1 MLQVTDLT
9 KSFRGLRAVK
19 DVSFEVPRGAIVALV
34 GPNGAGKTTTFNLI
48 AGAIRPD
55 FGKITLDGRDIT
67 GLRQNQTCDAGIGRS
82 FQIVRPFNGLSVLE
96 NVVIGALHRHR
107 SPQDAADAAKD
118 VLETLGM
125 LDKAPR
131 LAASLTL
138 PEKKRLEVA
147 RAIATQPRL
156 LLLDEVMAGLRPPE
170 VDEMVHTLIVLRKRL
185 DLTILLTEHVMR
197 AVMALSQ
204 RVVVMHHGEKICEGT
219 PEEIVNDPQVLESYL
234 GHGKAS
240 GIGRC

>member
-96 NVVIGALHRHR
+96 NVLIGALHRHR

-170 VDEMVHTLIVLRKRL
+170 VDEMVHTLIALRKRL

>member
-1 MLQVTDLT
+1 MLRVTALT
-9 KSFRGLRAVK
+9 KSFRGIRAVRN
-19 DVSFEVPRGAIVALV
+19 VSFEVPRGAIVALV

-55 FGKITLDGRDIT
+55 SGKVLLDGQDIT
-67 GLRQNQTCDAGIGRS
+67 GLRQNQACDAGIGRS

-107 SPQDAADAAKD
+107 SPRDATGAAKS
-118 VLETLGM
+118 VLDALGM

-131 LAASLTL
+131 LALSLTL

-147 RAIATQPRL
+147 RAIATGPKL
-156 LLLDEVMAGLRPPE
+156 LLLDEVMAGLRPLE
-170 VDEMVHTLIVLRKRL
+170 VDEMVCTLKALRERL

-204 RVVVMHHGEKICEGT
+204 HIVVMHHGEKIREGT
-219 PEEIVNDPQVLESYL
+219 PAEVVRDPKVLESYL
-234 GHGKAS
+234 GHGKA
-240 GIGRC
+240 GGVRQC